1 MTFQIKN
8 QLMTLLDNDAVAY
21 DIAFDF
27 VNDDPNKLVVFTNA
41 YCGQQPSN
49 DLKKVEDKAAAAKL
63 VAEKRW
69 RTMYPEA

>member
-8 QLMTLLDNDAVAY
+8 QLMTLLQNDAVAY
-21 DIAFDF
+21 EIAFEF
-27 VNDDPNKLVVFTNA
+27 VNDDADKLTVFTTA
-41 YCGQQPSN
+41 FCEQQLV
-49 DLKKVEDKAAAAKL
+49 DKIEGKAAAAKL